1 VLEAF
6 LVCNIF
12 SMCFRVATAMLKIF
26 ALHVWCC
33 LSVTIVTLSSYE
45 TVFRDGSYRLP
56 NNTSPRVYSIN
67 LVFGDF
73 DRNEM
78 TFSGTAYIAINVL
91 EETNT
96 IILHCSGLVNHT
108 NLTKST
114 MNGVEVAHTYDIDT
128 EKEFLIITTTEEILR
143 KGSNVY
149 LRVEYLGFI
158 SADEQIGVFR
168 GEYQNA
174 DRRKRFKK
182 NCFSLKKFIEKNL

>member
-1 VLEAF
+1 
-6 LVCNIF
+6 
-12 SMCFRVATAMLKIF
+12 
-26 ALHVWCC
+26 
-33 LSVTIVTLSSYE
+33 
-45 TVFRDGSYRLP
+45 
-56 NNTSPRVYSIN
+56 
-67 LVFGDF
+67 
-73 DRNEM
+73 
-78 TFSGTAYIAINVL
+78 
-91 EETNT
+91 
-96 IILHCSGLVNHT
+96 
-108 NLTKST
+108 

-182 NCFSLKKFIEKNL
+182 NCFSLKKFIEKKSMIVFTLQRTQCQIMRAECFHATMNLDLKHATS